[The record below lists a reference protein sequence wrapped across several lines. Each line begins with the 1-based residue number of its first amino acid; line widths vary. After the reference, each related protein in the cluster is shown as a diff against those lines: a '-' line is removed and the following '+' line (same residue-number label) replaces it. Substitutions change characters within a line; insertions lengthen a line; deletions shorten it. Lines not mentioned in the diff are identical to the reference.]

1 MTRETN
7 DLENQRKRFKES
19 KLRPF
24 VVENSMGR
32 GVKHDTISLGKAF
45 FAGALSGTCST
56 LLFQPFD
63 LVKTRLQV
71 EGLSLTST
79 PAGTGKLKIGGN
91 NGMLYILCSVAR
103 REHIVGLWRGLV
115 PSLSRCVPGIGMYF
129 CTLHGLTQ
137 NFGSTEPSMGESV
150 LMGACARTIVGVTLL
165 PVTVLKARYESGVF
179 KYNSMFHALISIWR
193 SEGVRGL
200 YSGLLAT
207 VARDAPFSGIYFMF
221 YTRIKGLAK
230 YELRSPELNPAETF
244 VCGALA
250 GVFASILTQP
260 ADVVKT
266 RLQLYPH
273 KFTGNGDAVSS
284 ILKADGVTGLFKGI
298 VPRTLR
304 KTLMAALSWTVYEQ
318 ISRKLGL
325 T

>member
-1 MTRETN
+1 MVEKSSTTEKKKSEPRKNLMGTVTRN
-7 DLENQRKRFKES
+7 D
-19 KLRPF
+19 
-24 VVENSMGR
+24 VM
-32 GVKHDTISLGKAF
+32 SLGKAF
-45 FAGALSGTCST
+45 VAGALSGTCST

-71 EGLSLTST
+71 ERLSWS
-79 PAGTGKLKIGGN
+79 PAGKLKLGAGN
-91 NGMLYILCSVAR
+91 HGMLYTFYSVVR

-137 NFGSTEPSMGESV
+137 NFGSKEPSLGESV
-150 LMGACARTIVGVTLL
+150 LMGACARTLVGVTLS

-179 KYNSMFHALISIWR
+179 RYNSMCHALISIWKT
-193 SEGVRGL
+193 EGGKGL

-207 VARDAPFSGIYFMF
+207 VVRDAPFSGMYLMF
-221 YTRIKGLAK
+221 YTRIKGVAK
-230 YELRSPELNPAETF
+230 NGLRTAELNPAETF
-244 VCGALA
+244 TCGALA
-250 GVFASILTQP
+250 GVLASVITQP
-260 ADVVKT
+260 PDVVKT

-273 KFTGNGDAVSS
+273 KYSGDGHAVLS
-284 ILKADGVTGLFKGI
+284 ILKTDGALGLFKGI

-304 KTLMAALSWTVYEQ
+304 KTLVAAFSWTVYEQ
-318 ISRKLGL
+318 ISRELGL